1 MVKPWKKALLNGTLT
16 FAICLWI
23 GAVIGTVIDCLD
35 NETTP
40 PERIST
46 QLVDDGKYLVIYK
59 QKVEGET
66 IYAPVF
72 LDKGDANEN

>member
-1 MVKPWKKALLNGTLT
+1 MKPWKKALLNGALT
-16 FAICLWI
+16 FFICLWI
-23 GAVIGTVIDCLD
+23 GAVIGTVIDWLD

-40 PERIST
+40 PERVST
-46 QLVDDGKYLVIYK
+46 KLVDEGKYLIIYK

-72 LDKGDANEN
+72 LEKGSTNEN